1 MTEPTGYMTGSA
13 AQVIVV
19 GAGPAGSATALLLA
33 RDGFDVLLLDRS
45 AFPRAK
51 PCGDCLSAGASAVL
65 RRLGVL
71 DRIEQLPHARLR
83 GWRIVAPDGSEFRG
97 SFATPDSTAPASA
110 RAGPGGARAAGP
122 GGARTG
128 HTPGARPGTLPTHA
142 LAVER
147 YHLDAALADAAC
159 AAGARFITGVRVL
172 DLARARDGRVNGV
185 VLHDN
190 VMNDEVLHDHVLRA
204 PLVIGADG
212 LRSVTARVL
221 GAVRRPPRL
230 RKVSLTMHID
240 RDIVDP
246 DIGEMHS
253 GDGVCAGVAALRS
266 DASRCNLTVVADADR
281 FGRDIAGDSRAFMHR
296 AVESLPALR
305 GRILASDLRDGP
317 LLASGPFDRPVS
329 RAVFDGAALVGDAAG
344 YFDPFTGQGVY
355 QALAGAEI
363 LAGVAGEA
371 LRRGDTSARALMGYD
386 ARRRRLSRGPRL
398 VQHAIEA
405 VLARPRL
412 ASRAIARIGRA
423 RRFADTLVAV
433 TGDTTPPHSLLA
445 PRALL
450 SLLLPA

>member
-1 MTEPTGYMTGSA
+1 MTETTGYMTGSA

-33 RDGFDVLLLDRS
+33 RDGYNVLLLDRS

-71 DRIEQLPHARLR
+71 ERIEQLPHARLR

-97 SFATPDSTAPASA
+97 SFATPDGTGSGSA
-110 RAGPGGARAAGP
+110 RAGS

-128 HTPGARPGTLPTHA
+128 RTSGARSRTLPTHA

-147 YHLDAALADAAC
+147 YHLDAALADAAR

-172 DLARARDGRVNGV
+172 DLARAPDGRVNGV

-190 VMNDEVLHDHVLRA
+190 VMNDEVLHDSVLRA

-246 DIGEMHS
+246 DTGEMHS

-281 FGRDIAGDSRAFMHR
+281 FGRDIAGDARAFMHR

-305 GRILASDLRDGP
+305 GRILASDLHDGP
-317 LLASGPFDRPVS
+317 LLASGPFDRPVT

-344 YFDPFTGQGVY
+344 YYDPFTGQGVY

-423 RRFADTLVAV
+423 RRFADTMVAV
-433 TGDTTPPHSLLA
+433 TGDTAPPHRLLA